1 MAVAMGLRTAAVLLV
16 AASSVHSVPLA
27 LDSLVDELDAGLTL
41 HPEIKTG

>member
-1 MAVAMGLRTAAVLLV
+1 MAVAMSLRTAAVLFV
-16 AASSVHSVPLA
+16 AASSVNSVPLA